1 MSLTIRNNERE
12 SQALKPNQ
20 RRIIQAERG
29 EVIYRE
35 DIKTSFAY
43 ALVGFAVI
51 LVALGVTLGVGGMA
65 YSFVKQL
72 KKE

>member
-12 SQALKPNQ
+12 NNSLKPNK
-20 RRIIQAERG
+20 RIIQAERG

-43 ALVGFAVI
+43 ALVGLTAI
-51 LVALGVTLGVGGMA
+51 VAAIGVTLGAGGIA
-65 YSFVKQL
+65 YSFIKQL